1 MSVGES
7 YFIHC
12 LKDASWKLPYSQD
25 SSSSTTSFT
34 YDGDGGRVKKYVSS
48 SGLTNTYVG
57 SLYEVDS
64 EDKAKKHIYLGSQRI
79 LTVNGIQEPHYYHS
93 DHLGS
98 SNVIS
103 DTDGKKEQH
112 LEYYPYGKTYTS
124 DGDKTTNYKYTGKE
138 EDPSTALYF
147 YGARYYDPSI
157 GRFITADT
165 IVQSPYDP
173 QSLNRYSYCHNNPIN
188 YTDPTGHSWKKFWG
202 SIVGAVAGIVGT
214 ILTGGNMMVGFQ
226 IFNFFNSLQGA
237 VNSGNWGG
245 FAGGLAGGILGG
257 IAGGA
262 WAGSLVKSFG
272 SISFRF
278 GQGFLIG
285 AAEMGPAGFGAG
297 FGGVP

>member
-1 MSVGES
+1 MRVGES

-112 LEYYPYGKTYTS
+112 LEYYPYGKTYLPTAI
-124 DGDKTTNYKYTGKE
+124 KPPTTNTPAKKKTPPPPYT
-138 EDPSTALYF
+138 STA
-147 YGARYYDPSI
+147 P
-157 GRFITADT
+157 DT
-165 IVQSPYDP
+165 
-173 QSLNRYSYCHNNPIN
+173 
-188 YTDPTGHSWKKFWG
+188 TTPT
-202 SIVGAVAGIVGT
+202 
-214 ILTGGNMMVGFQ
+214 
-226 IFNFFNSLQGA
+226 
-237 VNSGNWGG
+237 
-245 FAGGLAGGILGG
+245 
-257 IAGGA
+257 
-262 WAGSLVKSFG
+262 
-272 SISFRF
+272 
-278 GQGFLIG
+278 
-285 AAEMGPAGFGAG
+285 
-297 FGGVP
+297 